1 MPSASKKDYYETLGI
16 ARSADTDEIRKAYRK
31 LARKFHPDLN
41 PGDKASEERFKKVQE
56 AYDIL
61 SDDNKKKVYDQF
73 GFYSDNIPPN
83 GGHSSSG
90 SQSGPNFEGFDFA
103 EFIRNQQQQ
112 ARSGQASGP
121 MPGFDEDQRGGAGA
135 GGFRDI
141 FSQFFGRSG
150 AAPGSRQSANPER
163 GADLEYGLN
172 VDFWQSMRGTQVKLS
187 ISRQETCEV
196 CHGTG
201 SSGNSVAVCPECDGS
216 GTVTQMAGAMKFNL
230 TCNRCGGSGRLKNA
244 CPNCRGEGRPTR
256 PDSVEVRIPQ
266 GVAAGS
272 RLRVAGKGN
281 AGTAGGPAGDLYIT
295 IRVEEHPFFK
305 RDGDNI
311 VIQIPLTV
319 SEAGLGAKIEVP
331 TIDGRALLKIPQ
343 GTQSGQK
350 FRLREKGVFNGR
362 KNTRGDE
369 IVEVLLK
376 APDVHDEKTREL
388 LRELA
393 QIQTDDVR
401 SEIWNKVEPA

>member
-1 MPSASKKDYYETLGI
+1 MPSATNKDYYETLSVP
-16 ARSADTDEIRKAYRK
+16 RTADADEIRKAYRR
-31 LARKFHPDLN
+31 LARKYHPDLN
-41 PGDKASEERFKKVQE
+41 PGDKAAEDRFKKVQE

-61 SDDNKKKVYDQF
+61 SDDTKKKVYDQY

-83 GGHSSSG
+83 GAGAGGGAS
-90 SQSGPNFEGFDFA
+90 SGPNFEGFDFA
-103 EFIRNQQQQ
+103 EYMRQQQ
-112 ARSGQASGP
+112 G
-121 MPGFDEDQRGGAGA
+121 RGGAA
-135 GGFRDI
+135 GYEDDRTGGSFKDI
-141 FSQFFGRSG
+141 FSQFFG
-150 AAPGSRQSANPER
+150 GSKGRATVQPER

-172 VDFWQSMRGTQVKLS
+172 VDFWQSIRGTQVKLN
-187 ISRQETCEV
+187 ISRQEICET
-196 CHGTG
+196 CHGSG
-201 SSGNSVAVCPECDGS
+201 SAGNNVAVCPECDGS

-244 CPNCRGEGRPTR
+244 CPTCSGEGRLSR

-266 GVAAGS
+266 GVASGS

-311 VIQIPLTV
+311 NIDIPLTL

-343 GTQSGQK
+343 GTQNGQK
-350 FRLREKGVFNGR
+350 FRLREKGVFNGK
-362 KNTRGDE
+362 KNLRGDE
-369 IVEVLLK
+369 IVEVHLR
-376 APDVHDEKTREL
+376 APDVRDERTREL

-393 QIQTDDVR
+393 QVQTEDVR
-401 SEIWNKVEPA
+401 AEIWSKVQPAA